1 VNVNYGYSKLEHCI
15 HYQRRDSTDAQYPLG
30 WHPYTKANDMKWC
43 NWWSENMCN
52 FNHNG
57 DVKCEGTQSKNARTH
72 SGRLQNEKHFSLQHL
87 DQETTSNWRQGRK
100 KNLLFENN
108 VHRFIDNPNHVNFKM
123 KEEKTIFFVRTTSK
137 DSLTIPTMSIS
148 RLSKQSVVKDC
159 PQDA

>member
-1 VNVNYGYSKLEHCI
+1 
-15 HYQRRDSTDAQYPLG
+15 
-30 WHPYTKANDMKWC
+30 
-43 NWWSENMCN
+43 MCN